1 MLFEWMC
8 QSGERQDVT
17 DDYDDGVLC
26 VLSLPLFLYWIV
38 PAYLKLYKVMFYFL
52 SYVLVSKKTK
62 KKTPKVTVTE
72 VVYFIVL

>member
-1 MLFEWMC
+1 MLFEWMMC

-17 DDYDDGVLC
+17 DNDNDGVLC

-52 SYVLVSKKTK
+52 SYVLVSKNKNK
-62 KKTPKVTVTE
+62 SNSD
-72 VVYFIVL
+72 

>member
-1 MLFEWMC
+1 MMC

-17 DDYDDGVLC
+17 DDDNDG

-52 SYVLVSKKTK
+52 SYVLVSKKKTK
-62 KKTPKVTVTE
+62 
-72 VVYFIVL
+72 